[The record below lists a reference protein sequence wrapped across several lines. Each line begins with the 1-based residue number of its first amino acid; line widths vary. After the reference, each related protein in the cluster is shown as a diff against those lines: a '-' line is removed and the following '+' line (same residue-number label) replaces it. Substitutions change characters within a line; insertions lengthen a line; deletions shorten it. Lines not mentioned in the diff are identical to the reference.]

1 MSGSETGRE
10 DARVYAVLRNQL
22 TRWGPVLL
30 WMVLIFRGSALPG
43 TEHPSSDG
51 GLDKAEHLLAYAIL
65 AALSYRCLLLRR
77 KHRPFFSHAWRA
89 ALFSALYGLFIELYQ
104 ISVPGRDFEWSDVAA
119 NCLGI
124 ALALAVVLYWHTD
137 RSSTAQPVRQNHQE
151 EEQVSNTIEI
161 TADNFESEALQ
172 ADIPVVVDFW
182 APWCGPCRMISPI
195 LESLAEK
202 YAGKIKL
209 GKVNLDEHP
218 QLAAQYGIRSIPAIF
233 IFKDGQVA
241 ERVIGVQ
248 PEEHLAAL
256 IDQVL
261 AQ

>member
-1 MSGSETGRE
+1 MNGRE
-10 DARVYAVLRNQL
+10 MSRKAASAHPTVRDRLI
-22 TRWGPVLL
+22 RWAPTLL
-30 WMVLIFRGSALPG
+30 WMLLIFVGSARPG
-43 TEHPSSDG
+43 RPHPFTEG
-51 GLDKAEHLLAYAIL
+51 GLDKLGHLLAYAIL
-65 AALSYRCLLLRR
+65 AVLSYRCLSRSR
-77 KHRPFFSHAWRA
+77 KARPLFSHAWRA
-89 ALFSALYGLFIELYQ
+89 GLFSALYGLLTELYQ
-104 ISVPGRDFEWSDVAA
+104 ISVPGRDFQWSDVAA

-124 ALALAVVLYWHTD
+124 ALALAVVLYWHTN
-137 RSSTAQPVRQNHQE
+137 RSSTAQPVHQNHQGE
-151 EEQVSNTIEI
+151 QQVSNATEI
-161 TADNFESEALQ
+161 TADNFEGEALQ

-182 APWCGPCRMISPI
+182 APWCGPCHMISPI

-218 QLAAQYGIRSIPAIF
+218 QLAAEYGIRSIPAVL
-233 IFKDGQVA
+233 IFKDGQVV